1 MRILVIGGSGVVG
14 RPTAGALVRRGH
26 TVAVLT
32 RRGSAALPG
41 ARAFAGDLTTGAG
54 LAEAL
59 QDVDAVVDAANVK
72 AMGRTKAVA
81 YFVKTTRRLG
91 EQEVAA
97 GVRHHV
103 VLGIVKSDV
112 VPFPY
117 YAGKIAQE
125 RTALAGPVPAT
136 VLRATQLHEFAAQ
149 TLGAMK
155 LGPVS
160 LVPDMTIQPIA
171 AAEVAEALVDVVE
184 AGPGRER
191 APDVAGPRRE
201 RLPDMARR
209 LVEHRGERRRVV
221 GLPLPGTMGRALR
234 NGDGLPGPDA
244 VLRGPTFAD
253 WLRDQPSTNR

>member
-14 RPTAGALVRRGH
+14 RPTASELVRRGH
-26 TVAVLT
+26 SVAVLT
-32 RRGSAALPG
+32 RRGTG
-41 ARAFAGDLTTGAG
+41 APPATQAFAGDLTTGKG

-59 QDVDAVVDAANVK
+59 RGVDAVVDAANVTAK
-72 AMGRTKAVA
+72 TRAKVVA
-81 YFVKTTRRLG
+81 YFTETTRRLG
-91 EQEVAA
+91 ELEKAA

-103 VLGIVKSDV
+103 VLGIVRCDV

-136 VLRATQLHEFAAQ
+136 VMRAAQFHEFAEQ

-155 LGPVS
+155 LGPIS
-160 LVPDMTIQPIA
+160 IVPDMLIQPIA
-171 AAEVAEALVDVVE
+171 AASVASALADVVE

-201 RLPDMARR
+201 RLPAMARAV
-209 LVEHRGERRRVV
+209 VERRGPRRRVI
-221 GLPLPGTMGRALR
+221 GLPLPGKMGRALR

-244 VLRGPTFAD
+244 LLRGPTFAD
-253 WLRDQPSTNR
+253 WLRDQVPSAG